1 MALAGAPGSGKS
13 TLAASL
19 LAHLEAARPG
29 LAAMLAMDGYH
40 LDDGLLEQRGQR
52 ARKGA
57 PHTYDVD
64 GLAAMLAR
72 LRADDGC
79 EVVVPVF
86 DRRLEIARAGA
97 AVIAGTVRLVIV
109 EGNWLLLDE
118 PPWRALRPLFDATV
132 MLDVPRDV
140 LAARLL
146 QRWRDLGL
154 SDEAARR
161 KVEAND
167 LPNADLV
174 ITHSAPADLT
184 VAGANA
190 LTKLPATDPAL
201 PVRRRTA
208 PRAAQRPPPGPGGSE
223 R

>member
-1 MALAGAPGSGKS
+1 
-13 TLAASL
+13 
-19 LAHLEAARPG
+19 
-29 LAAMLAMDGYH
+29 MDGYH

-64 GLAAMLAR
+64 GLAAMLTR
-72 LRADDGC
+72 LRADDGRDI
-79 EVVVPVF
+79 VVPVF

-97 AVIAGTVRLVIV
+97 AVIAGPVRLAIV

-118 PPWRALRPLFDATV
+118 PPWAALRTLFDVTV
-132 MLDVPRDV
+132 MLDAPRDM

-154 SDEAARR
+154 DEEAARR
-161 KVEAND
+161 KVEGND

-174 ITHSAPADLT
+174 ITRSAPADWC
-184 VAGANA
+184 VAGA
-190 LTKLPATDPAL
+190 
-201 PVRRRTA
+201 
-208 PRAAQRPPPGPGGSE
+208 
-223 R
+223 

>member
-1 MALAGAPGSGKS
+1 MALAGPPGSGKS
-13 TLAASL
+13 TLAEAL
-19 LAHLEAARPG
+19 REHLDTARPG
-29 LAAMLAMDGYH
+29 IAAVLGLDGYH
-40 LDDGLLEQRGQR
+40 LDDRLLDERGWR
-52 ARKGA
+52 RRKGA

-72 LRADDGC
+72 LRADDGRD
-79 EVVVPVF
+79 VLVPVF
-86 DRRLEIARAGA
+86 DRSLEIARAGA
-97 AVIAGTVRLVIV
+97 AAIAGTVRLVIV

-118 PPWRALRPLFDATV
+118 PPWPVLRMHFDVTV

-140 LAARLL
+140 LATRLL
-146 QRWRDLGL
+146 QRWRELGL
-154 SDEAARR
+154 SDEAARH
-161 KVEAND
+161 KVESND

-174 ITHSAPADLT
+174 MTHSAPADLT

-190 LTKLPATDPAL
+190 LTKLPATDPAS

-208 PRAAQRPPPGPGGSE
+208 PRAAQRPLRGLGGSE